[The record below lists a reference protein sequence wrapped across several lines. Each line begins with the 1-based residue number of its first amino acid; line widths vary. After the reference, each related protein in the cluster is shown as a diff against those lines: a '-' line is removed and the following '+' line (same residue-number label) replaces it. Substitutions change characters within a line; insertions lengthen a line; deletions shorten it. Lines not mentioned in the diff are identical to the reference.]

1 MFFKREDMIL
11 FVVNNELVKTV
22 VARAIF
28 VAAETVKVRER
39 EQKQRRTAMLRYVG
53 HRETTPIT
61 IDE

>member
-1 MFFKREDMIL
+1 MIL
-11 FVVNNELVKTV
+11 FVVNNELVKNV

-28 VAAETVKVRER
+28 AAAETAKVRER

-53 HRETTPIT
+53 HRETPIT